1 MKKFLVILIV
11 VVGLVGAA
19 IYLNRTAIG
28 PFSDDYY
35 AAYLPQ
41 ETLAT
46 VSLLDLKGLSEE
58 FPTTALGMRFAKP
71 AVHGVLTEL
80 GTNPEVLQGY
90 DDFYDG
96 LAEVLTNPA
105 FRQVFGDDVVA
116 ALLPPDPVRL
126 EENPEKELE
135 RSLLIFATSSV
146 TGPVDSFARLV
157 MSKNFSNETVDGLA
171 MTRILLDDENQE
183 VIYGY
188 AEKGVLILAYAPERI
203 VAAVRQQTEA
213 CSLQESKGFV
223 RAGALWTDSGAE
235 RVYARAYFN
244 LAALADLMNGFDDQ
258 TARDSAALL
267 QGFQGISSQI
277 IGQEGEL
284 RIINQFDYTFAALNP
299 LVQQQYQSL
308 SDTNQTLGLLA
319 GKMLAYYWI
328 STVDQESFKGLAA
341 KVDEKQ
347 YKRSSA
353 AMEKEFGLSLEEM
366 VAAVGPQAGLVV
378 RDIVSA
384 GWFQLPRVILFL
396 QVRDHEI
403 VQQLVNRLRE
413 NMAAQGYGAEQ
424 HEDVNGHTI
433 YYWTMLPL
441 EAAQP
446 ALVLTDT
453 MLYIAN
459 GKTSLEALLTG
470 VQPMEEVPAE
480 LAGELGTEL
489 TATVGQSNYST
500 FIMRP
505 ARLADEAREAVNQ
518 LSKMLS
524 KSKGV
529 SIHKLMEE
537 ILTLMRSIE
546 LITATTRIKE
556 NSTRSDI
563 VFKQVKAA
571 QSVKK

>member
-11 VVGLVGAA
+11 VAGLVGAA

-28 PFSDDYY
+28 PFSHDYY

-58 FPTTALGMRFAKP
+58 FSTTALGMRFAKP

-80 GTNPEVLQGY
+80 GTSPEVLQGY
-90 DDFYDG
+90 DDLYDG

-105 FRQVFGDDVVA
+105 FRQVFGDDAVA
-116 ALLPPDPVRL
+116 ALLAPDPVQL
-126 EENPEKELE
+126 EKDPGKELE

-146 TGPVDSFARLV
+146 TGPIDSFARLV
-157 MSKNFSNETVDGLA
+157 MSKNFSNETVEGLA
-171 MTRILLDDENQE
+171 MTRILLDDEQE
-183 VIYGY
+183 AIYGY
-188 AEKGVLILAYAPERI
+188 AHKGVLILAYAPERI

-213 CSLQESKGFV
+213 GSLQESKGFV
-223 RAGALWTDSGAE
+223 RAGALWTDSAAE

-244 LAALADLMNGFDDQ
+244 LTALAGLMNGFDDQ

-277 IGQEGEL
+277 VGQKGEL

-308 SDTNQTLGLLA
+308 SDTNQSLGLLA
-319 GKMLAYYWI
+319 GKMLAYYWV

-341 KVDEKQ
+341 KVDEEQ
-347 YKRSSA
+347 YKRSNA
-353 AMEKEFGLSLEEM
+353 AMEKEFGLSIEEM

-413 NMAAQGYGAEQ
+413 NMASQGYGAEQ
-424 HEDVNGHTI
+424 QEEVNGHSI
-433 YYWTMLPL
+433 YYWTMLPF

-459 GKTSLEALLTG
+459 GKSSLEALFTG
-470 VQPMEEVPAE
+470 VHSMEEVPAK
-480 LAGELGTEL
+480 LAKELGTEL
-489 TATVGQSNYST
+489 TGTVGQSNYST

-505 ARLADEAREAVNQ
+505 ARLANEAQEAVNQ

-524 KSKGV
+524 MSKGV

-537 ILTLMRSIE
+537 ILTLMRSVE
-546 LITATTRIKE
+546 LVTATTRIEE

-563 VFKQVKAA
+563 VFKQVTAT
-571 QSVKK
+571 QSVQE